1 MKRHILL
8 VGLPGAGKTTA
19 GRLLAERLGAPFVD
33 TDAVIVRRM
42 QKPVAQ
48 VFAEDGEPRFRQ
60 LEAEAVS
67 RALGGPPTIIAPGG
81 GWIAQPGALASARA
95 NGFIIYLKILATT
108 AANRAAGE
116 GTRPLLVGNDPVERM
131 RELLKQREPFY
142 AKADF
147 EAKVDA
153 RTPAQVVEALMEVVR
168 EQAGWET

>member
-1 MKRHILL
+1 MKRHIVLI
-8 VGLPGAGKTTA
+8 GLPGSGKTTV

-60 LEAEAVS
+60 LEAEAVT
-67 RALGGPPTIIAPGG
+67 RALGGPPTVIAPGG
-81 GWIAQPGALASARA
+81 GWAATPGALDSARA

-108 AANRAAGE
+108 AAKRAEGE
-116 GTRPLLVGNDPVERM
+116 GTRPMLVGHDPVERM

-142 AKADF
+142 VQADY
-147 EAKVDA
+147 EAKIDV
-153 RTPAQVVEALMEVVR
+153 RTPAQVVDAIMEVVR
-168 EQAGWET
+168 DRAGWGS